1 MIGIAAKRF
10 QSNTP
15 YQMVVSWV
23 GMPTNKNWLRCDI
36 TRHLECVPRIS
47 MKDIIAVEKAIPNQ

>member
-1 MIGIAAKRF
+1 
-10 QSNTP
+10 
-15 YQMVVSWV
+15 MVVSWV
-23 GMPTNKNWLRCDI
+23 GMPPNKNWLRCDI